1 MTNSFS
7 LAELSMLLLTAN
19 ATVKSGACRDASR
32 ASVLEAAGIQQPRAL
47 AVVYTAR
54 ARLVSTVH
62 SLRDH
67 FPKVTPRAGALLFTV
82 CCNMCICC
90 TLKLHMRWLHLT

>member
-1 MTNSFS
+1 MQPSPRVNGTRS
-7 LAELSMLLLTAN
+7 LAELSMPLMA
-19 ATVKSGACRDASR
+19 VKAWWACRDASR

-67 FPKVTPRAGALLFTV
+67 FPKVTACSVALLFTAAAYASAAHEGVHCV
-82 CCNMCICC
+82 CYI
-90 TLKLHMRWLHLT
+90 